1 MIHIV
6 NGDSVGSKLHEAG
19 VQGEVLVW
27 REMYTF
33 GPVFL
38 QPGLAENRLRR
49 AAYMEQAFG
58 IPQLEWISSAETQE
72 RRLAAFREH
81 REIVLWFEHDLY
93 DQTMLSCLLHWFA
106 QQDLGSTKLYLLS
119 IDQFPGIA
127 LFHGLGQLTP
137 AELSTLNH
145 TWSEIGDKQ
154 LALGKKAWDAY
165 VADHPMAIV
174 ELLKE
179 DTSALPFLHD
189 AFQLHLARYPSVRNG
204 LGLVEQTTLELLAE
218 KWHTSQQLFQHINTK
233 HHRLGL
239 GDLQY
244 WFILKQLSE
253 GHDPLICIENDVP
266 IPGLHD
272 SPVQFLQAHINL
284 TERGVEVLGCKSDWA
299 RPSGCGRWLG
309 GFFLGDEKTNWRW
322 DDKSSVILRQ

>member
-6 NGDSVGSKLHEAG
+6 NGDSIGSKLHAAG

-33 GPVFL
+33 GPVSL
-38 QPGLAENRLRR
+38 QPELAENRLRR

-58 IPQLEWISSAETQE
+58 ISPLEWISSAEAQE
-72 RRLAAFREH
+72 RPLAAFREH

-93 DQTMLSCLLHWFA
+93 DQTMLSCLLRWFA
-106 QQDLGSTKLYLLS
+106 LQHVGSTKLYLLS
-119 IDQFPGIA
+119 IDQFPGID

-145 TWSEIGDKQ
+145 TWSEISDKQ
-154 LALGKKAWDAY
+154 LALGKKAWEAY

-189 AFQLHLARYPSVRNG
+189 AFQLHLGRYPSVRNG
-204 LGLVEQTTLELLAE
+204 LGLVEQTTLELLAA
-218 KWHTSQQLFQHINTK
+218 KCHTPVQLFQQISNK

-244 WFILKQLSE
+244 WFMLKQLSE
-253 GHDPLICIENDVP
+253 GRDPLICIENDVP
-266 IPGLHD
+266 TPGLHD
-272 SPVQFLQAHINL
+272 SPDQFLQAKIHLN
-284 TERGVEVLGCKSDWA
+284 ERGEEVLACRNEWA
-299 RPSGCGRWLG
+299 RPSGCGSWLG
-309 GFFLGDEKTNWRW
+309 GFFLGDNRSQWRW
-322 DDKSSVILRQ
+322 DDVNAVILQK